1 MDEVGCEQTV
11 SHRNHEETPDVKL
24 ASSTAR
30 RMAAASL
37 AAVAVV
43 GATGC
48 SAVNYQ
54 ATTHQ
59 YSASDGVLQDIEDVK
74 FRHLAFVGAAE
85 GEAARAIG
93 SVNNGGTED
102 AQVQIQAD
110 GETFSFTVPAGE
122 SVSLEHDEEFVLDAI
137 SAPPGG
143 MHEIT
148 LSVDG
153 TSEQVQASVLDG
165 TLEEYREALPGEFD
179 EASIEHLEHGPDT
192 WGSGAAHHED
202 DGGH

>member
-1 MDEVGCEQTV
+1 MTY
-11 SHRNHEETPDVKL
+11 EETPDVKL
-24 ASSTAR
+24 ASSQAR
-30 RMAAASL
+30 RTAVASL
-37 AAVAVV
+37 AVVAAV

-48 SAVNYQ
+48 SAINYQ

-59 YSASDGVLQDIEDVK
+59 YSASDGIRHDIEDIK

-85 GEAARAIG
+85 GEPARAIG

-102 AQVQIQAD
+102 AQVEIQAD
-110 GETFSFTVPAGE
+110 GETFSFTVPAGDT
-122 SVSLEHDEEFVLDAI
+122 VSLEHDEDFVIDSIDA
-137 SAPPGG
+137 APGS

-153 TSEQVQASVLDG
+153 TAEQISASVLDG
-165 TLEEYREALPGEFD
+165 TLEEYRQALPEEFD
-179 EASIEHLEHGPDT
+179 ETTVDHLEHGPDT

-202 DGGH
+202 DDGH

>member
-1 MDEVGCEQTV
+1 M
-11 SHRNHEETPDVKL
+11 KL
-24 ASSTAR
+24 ASSQAR

-48 SAVNYQ
+48 SAINYQ

-59 YSASDGVLQDIEDVK
+59 YSGSDGIRHDIEDVK

-85 GEAARAIG
+85 GEPARAIG
-93 SVNNGGTED
+93 SVNNDGTDD
-102 AQVQIQAD
+102 AQVEIQAD

-122 SVSLEHDEEFVLDAI
+122 IVSLEHDEEFVVDSI
-137 SAPPGG
+137 SAAPGA

-153 TSEQVQASVLDG
+153 TAEQIEASVLDG
-165 TLEEYREALPGEFD
+165 TLEEYRQALPEEFD
-179 EASIEHLEHGPDT
+179 EAAIEHLEHGPDT

-202 DGGH
+202 DDGH